1 MTGKRIGLLPYWLV
15 APTLLIVFA
24 FIIYPVY
31 ETFRLS
37 LTNTNLILAKR
48 IPPKFVGLQTFGLAL
63 NDPLLPLVLKNTAI
77 WIVAGTL
84 MTVLI
89 GVLIGYYLSLD
100 VRINRLLRA
109 GLLIPWI
116 IPSVVIAAA
125 WKWMYNDQLGVIND
139 ALERLGVIHSGIP
152 FLGLPQWVIYSL
164 TFVIAWRAA
173 PLTAIVVSA
182 AIQGVPTTLLEAATI
197 DGANGWQKFRYIVLP
212 FLAFLLTVI
221 TLLTMI
227 GITNDL
233 VFVYSMTLG
242 GPTHASEIMST
253 YIYQIGFDDWRFGQ
267 AAALSVLNFAFL
279 LVLSLAYL
287 FLFRKTWTQKEA

>member
-1 MTGKRIGLLPYWLV
+1 LTRHRVGLLPYWLV
-15 APTLLIVFA
+15 APTMLIVLA
-24 FIIYPVY
+24 FIIYPVF

-37 LTNTNLILAKR
+37 FTNTNLILAAR
-48 IPPKFVGLQTFGLAL
+48 IPPKFVGFATYGQAL
-63 NDPLLPLVLKNTAI
+63 NDPLLPLVLKNTVI
-77 WIVAGTL
+77 WVFVGTL
-84 MTVLI
+84 MTLLI
-89 GVLIGYYLSLD
+89 GVGIGYYLSFD
-100 VRINRLLRA
+100 WRINRLLRA

-139 ALERLGVIHSGIP
+139 ALRRVGIIQQGIP
-152 FLGLPQWVIYSL
+152 FLGLPDWVIFPL
-164 TFVIAWRAA
+164 TFVVAWRAA
-173 PLTAIVVSA
+173 PLTAMVVSA

-233 VFVYSMTLG
+233 VFVYSMTQG
-242 GPTHASEIMST
+242 GPANASEIMAT
-253 YIYQIGFDDWRFGQ
+253 YIYRVGFDNWRFGQ
-267 AAALSVLNFAFL
+267 AAALSVLNFGFL
-279 LVLSLAYL
+279 LVLSITYL
-287 FLFRKTWTQKEA
+287 VLFRRTWQRKDA

>member
-125 WKWMYNDQLGVIND
+125 WKWMYNDQLGVI
-139 ALERLGVIHSGIP
+139 
-152 FLGLPQWVIYSL
+152 
-164 TFVIAWRAA
+164 
-173 PLTAIVVSA
+173 
-182 AIQGVPTTLLEAATI
+182 
-197 DGANGWQKFRYIVLP
+197 
-212 FLAFLLTVI
+212 
-221 TLLTMI
+221 
-227 GITNDL
+227 
-233 VFVYSMTLG
+233 
-242 GPTHASEIMST
+242 
-253 YIYQIGFDDWRFGQ
+253 
-267 AAALSVLNFAFL
+267 
-279 LVLSLAYL
+279 
-287 FLFRKTWTQKEA
+287 